1 MNDRGIMR
9 VSKDQLAEMNDET
22 DWARVAAMT
31 EADIERAAAED
42 PDASLTTAGDWKDAR
57 VVWPQTTEP
66 VTLRLDRDVLAWF
79 RRQGRGYQARINA
92 VLRALVKAQGASRPV
107 PSSGSGTTARLVPV
121 RGGDLELHLV
131 ARRHRAVTDVVA
143 DEQRLP
149 AGAHPPAAG
158 GGVAVA
164 AHNCT
169 PHLAVDGADKGP
181 RHGQSLRDRGA
192 LVDEPP
198 RPP

>member
-66 VTLRLDRDVLAWF
+66 VRY
-79 RRQGRGYQARINA
+79 G
-92 VLRALVKAQGASRPV
+92 
-107 PSSGSGTTARLVPV
+107 
-121 RGGDLELHLV
+121 
-131 ARRHRAVTDVVA
+131 
-143 DEQRLP
+143 
-149 AGAHPPAAG
+149 
-158 GGVAVA
+158 
-164 AHNCT
+164 
-169 PHLAVDGADKGP
+169 
-181 RHGQSLRDRGA
+181 
-192 LVDEPP
+192 
-198 RPP
+198 